1 MGGGSG
7 DLCVVTLGLI
17 WPFSTVVCDVAMVV
31 FFGETVRISDFEE
44 WGSIEECVCRE
55 LITEGVVEAD
65 MLFGPFL
72 EMTEL
77 RTVDAVGCVDIVVW

>member
-44 WGSIEECVCRE
+44 WGSIEECV
-55 LITEGVVEAD
+55 
-65 MLFGPFL
+65 
-72 EMTEL
+72 
-77 RTVDAVGCVDIVVW
+77 